1 MPTPLIFLV
10 AGEPSGDALGAR
22 LMVALKNER
31 GGDVAFAGVGG
42 PEMEAEGLV
51 SLFPMGDLSIMGLF
65 EVLPGLRKVLMRL
78 KQTVS
83 AVQSLKP
90 DLVITIDAQA
100 FSYRVAKRLAPAPC
114 PVIHYVAPTVWAW
127 KAWRARKVALVV
139 DRLLLLLPFEK
150 SYWDVVNQDS
160 VFVGHPIAESPVCNA
175 DKWREQCLGESV
187 GPLLAM
193 LPGSRKSE
201 VGRHLPLF
209 RATLERLAPAHPG
222 MALVVPTV
230 GNVADVVRSE
240 VESWPWPATVVEGNG
255 DVRRSAMAAADAA
268 IAVSGTVALDLA
280 AASTPHVIA
289 YKANRLTVSIVRRM
303 LKIRFVSL
311 VNLIADREITP
322 ELLQERCTPESLADA
337 VGKLLANPEAAALQ
351 CKAMANVME
360 QLGSPDDPP
369 SRKAARA
376 ALELL
381 ESASA

>member
-1 MPTPLIFLV
+1 
-10 AGEPSGDALGAR
+10 LGAR
-22 LMVALKNER
+22 LMAALKVER

-90 DLVITIDAQA
+90 DLVITVDAQA
-100 FSYRVAKRLAPAPC
+100 FSYRVAKRLAPASC

-127 KAWRARKVALVV
+127 KAWRARKVAQVV

-150 SYWDVVNQDS
+150 PYWDAVNQDS
-160 VFVGHPIAESPVCNA
+160 VFVGHPIAESPVGDA
-175 DKWREQCLGESV
+175 QKWREKYLGEGA
-187 GPLLAM
+187 GPLLAL
-193 LPGSRKSE
+193 LPGSRKGE
-201 VGRHLPLF
+201 VERHLPLF
-209 RATLERLAPAHPG
+209 RATLERLARVHPG
-222 MALVVPTV
+222 MAIVVPTV
-230 GNVADVVRSE
+230 ANVADVVRSE

-268 IAVSGTVALDLA
+268 MAVSGTVALDLA
-280 AASTPHVIA
+280 AAGTPHVIA
-289 YKANRLTVSIVRRM
+289 YRANPLTVVIVRQM
-303 LKIRFVSL
+303 LKIRFASL

-322 ELLQERCTPESLADA
+322 ELLQEHCTPKNLADA

-351 CKAMANVME
+351 RQAMTSVME
-360 QLGSPDDPP
+360 QLGGPGDPP

-381 ESASA
+381 KTASA